1 MNTLAIAMIKNEA
14 DIVEAFVRH
23 NLELM
28 DLMVVID
35 NGSTDGTR
43 EILTSLQREGLPL
56 VVFDDPIFGYYQSEK
71 VTHVYRK
78 VAPVFNPELVWFLD
92 ADEFIH
98 APSRAALDAAF
109 AAVPAGSA
117 VLLPWRT
124 HLPAA
129 AVDSACVLADPLG
142 AMPERRRHEE
152 PTYYKAVVRRDPR
165 DDERLVIEQG
175 NHGVHFTDGTRPAT
189 HTMDGVSVVHLPVRS
204 VEQLSAKV
212 VNGWQAYL
220 VKNRHAHAP
229 TAGFQ
234 WQQLYERV
242 VHGQG
247 ITEAT
252 LAEVALDYA
261 QAARPGRNRRDDAVR
276 EPVPA
281 RYGSLRYLHL
291 ARTNLLAKIAMNME
305 SYILNG
311 DGSWKPETDE
321 SAAPPRDIAGLL
333 EVLRQTDAVRLRG
346 AAGSEGP
353 TWVMELALAN
363 PGWQQAA
370 PDGEAE
376 LLLAAAMPVAD
387 FAALSARA
395 ESHPTRRI
403 VWWPA
408 AATDAGALREALL
421 AWYGAG
427 WEPQLL
433 ETLGYRALSAFPAL
447 RRDALVLRPVQP
459 ERAARAEAVRTVL
472 CAPAAP
478 ARATTRVLPKRVLHP
493 MQDLRIEA
501 LAA

>member
-23 NLELM
+23 NLSLM

-78 VAPVFNPELVWFLD
+78 VVPVFNPELVWFLD

-109 AAVPAGSA
+109 AAVPAGTG

-124 HLPAA
+124 HLPD
-129 AVDSACVLADPLG
+129 AVVDPARVLADPLG
-142 AMPERRRHEE
+142 AMPDRRRREE
-152 PTYYKAVVRRDPR
+152 PTYYKVVMRRDPR

-175 NHGVHFTDGTRPAT
+175 NHNVRFTDGTRPPVRA
-189 HTMDGVSVVHLPVRS
+189 MEGVCVVHLPVRS

-212 VNGWQAYL
+212 INGWQAYL
-220 VKNRHAHAP
+220 VKNRHAEMP

-234 WQQLYERV
+234 WQQLYERIV
-242 VHGQG
+242 YGQG
-247 ITEAT
+247 IDAAT
-252 LAEVALDYA
+252 LTEVALDYA
-261 QAARPGRNRRDDAVR
+261 QSARAGRNRQADALR

-281 RYGSLRYLHL
+281 RYGRLRYLPL

-305 SYILNG
+305 SFILNG
-311 DGSWKPETDE
+311 DGTLKPDTDE
-321 SAAPPRDIAGLL
+321 TAAPRRDIAGLL
-333 EVLRQTDAVRLRG
+333 ELLRQTDAVRLRG
-346 AAGSEGP
+346 APGSEGP
-353 TWVMELALAN
+353 LWVTELALAN
-363 PGWQQAA
+363 PAWK
-370 PDGEAE
+370 DTSHGEAD
-376 LLLAAAMPVAD
+376 LMLAANMPVDAFESLAAD
-387 FAALSARA
+387 VGRHPAA
-395 ESHPTRRI
+395 RI

-408 AATDAGALREALL
+408 AAANAQSLDRALL
-421 AWYGAG
+421 AWYRAG

-433 ETLGYRALSAFPAL
+433 ETLGYRALSAFPEL
-447 RRDALVLRPVQP
+447 RHGAIVLRPTEP
-459 ERAARAEAVRTVL
+459 TRAERAGAVREVL
-472 CAPAAP
+472 CKPSTARGPAVTP
-478 ARATTRVLPKRVLHP
+478 PKRVLHP
-493 MQDLRIEA
+493 MQDMVLHA

>member
-23 NLELM
+23 NLSLL

-56 VVFDDPIFGYYQSEK
+56 VVFDDPIFGYWQSEK

-78 VAPVFNPELVWFLD
+78 VVPVFNPELVWFLD

-109 AAVPAGSA
+109 AAVPAGQA

-124 HLPAA
+124 HIPEADVDPAR
-129 AVDSACVLADPLG
+129 VLADPLG
-142 AMPERRRHEE
+142 AMPDRRRREE
-152 PTYYKAVVRRDPR
+152 PTYYKVVVRRDPK

-175 NHGVHFTDGTRPAT
+175 NHNVHFVDGTRPPVRA
-189 HTMDGVSVVHLPVRS
+189 MEGVSVVHLPVRS

-212 VNGWQAYL
+212 INGWQAYL
-220 VKNRHAHAP
+220 VKNRRAAMP

-234 WQQLYERV
+234 WQQLYERAV
-242 VHGQG
+242 YGQG
-247 ITEAT
+247 LDAAT
-252 LAEVALDYA
+252 LTEVALDYA
-261 QAARPGRNRRDDAVR
+261 QSHRAGRHRAADALR
-276 EPVPA
+276 EPVPS
-281 RYGSLRYLHL
+281 RYGPLRYLHL

-305 SYILNG
+305 SFILNG
-311 DGSWKPETDE
+311 DGTVKPDTDE
-321 SAAPPRDIAGLL
+321 TAAPRRDIAGLL

-346 AAGSEGP
+346 APASEGP

-363 PGWQQAA
+363 PGWHDT
-370 PDGEAE
+370 PNGEAD
-376 LLLAAAMPVAD
+376 LLLAANMPVD
-387 FAALSARA
+387 QFAALAADAAVR
-395 ESHPTRRI
+395 PTRRV

-408 AATDAGALREALL
+408 AETDAAATDAALL
-421 AWYGAG
+421 AWYQAG

-433 ETLGYRALSAFPAL
+433 ETMGYRALSAFPEL
-447 RRDALVLRPVQP
+447 RRGAIVLHPAES
-459 ERAARAEAVRTVL
+459 ERGDRARAIRGVL
-472 CAPAAP
+472 SEPAPPTAAK
-478 ARATTRVLPKRVLHP
+478 VSLPKRVLHP
-493 MQDLRIEA
+493 MQDLQIAA

>member
-23 NLELM
+23 NLELL

-78 VAPVFNPELVWFLD
+78 VVPVFNPELVWFLD

-109 AAVPAGSA
+109 AAVPAGNA

-124 HLPAA
+124 HLPDAQ
-129 AVDSACVLADPLG
+129 VDPARVLADPLG
-142 AMPERRRHEE
+142 AMPDRRRREE
-152 PTYYKAVVRRDPR
+152 PTYFKVVVRRDPR

-175 NHGVHFTDGTRPAT
+175 NHNVHFIDGTRPPVRA
-189 HTMDGVSVVHLPVRS
+189 MEGVAVAHLPVRS

-212 VNGWQAYL
+212 INGWQAYL
-220 VKNRHAHAP
+220 VKNRHAEVP

-234 WQQLYERV
+234 WQQLYERAV
-242 VHGQG
+242 YGQG
-247 ITEAT
+247 LDAAT
-252 LAEVALDYA
+252 LTTVALDYA
-261 QAARPGRNRRDDAVR
+261 QSARAGRNRGDDAVR
-276 EPVPA
+276 DAVPS
-281 RYGSLRYLHL
+281 RYGPLRYLHL

-305 SYILNG
+305 SFILNG
-311 DGSWKPETDE
+311 DGTWKPDTDE
-321 SAAPPRDIAGLL
+321 TAAPRRDIAGLL

-346 AAGSEGP
+346 APGSEGP
-353 TWVMELALAN
+353 LWVRELALAN
-363 PGWQQAA
+363 PGWKET
-370 PDGEAE
+370 PHGEAD
-376 LLLAAAMPVAD
+376 LLLAAAMPAD
-387 FAALSARA
+387 AFAALAA
-395 ESHPTRRI
+395 DAAVQPERRV

-408 AATDAGALREALL
+408 GDASAEAVDAALL
-421 AWYGAG
+421 AWYRAG

-433 ETLGYRALSAFPAL
+433 ETMGYRALSAFPEL
-447 RRDALVLRPVQP
+447 RRGAIVLHPVQP
-459 ERAARAEAVRTVL
+459 ERAARAAAVRGVL
-472 CAPAAP
+472 STPTP
-478 ARATTRVLPKRVLHP
+478 ARANAAPVPKRVLHP
-493 MQDLRIEA
+493 MQDLA

>member
-23 NLELM
+23 NIALM

-56 VVFDDPIFGYYQSEK
+56 IVFDDPIFGYYQSEK

-109 AAVPAGSA
+109 GAVPAGNA

-124 HLPAA
+124 HLPEAQ
-129 AVDSACVLADPLG
+129 VDPARVLADPLG
-142 AMPERRRHEE
+142 AMPDRRRREE
-152 PTYYKAVVRRDPR
+152 PTYFKVVVRRNPA

-175 NHGVHFTDGTRPAT
+175 NHMVHFTDGTRPPVRA
-189 HTMDGVSVVHLPVRS
+189 MEGVCVAHLPVRS

-212 VNGWQAYL
+212 INGWQAYL
-220 VKNRHAHAP
+220 VKNRHAEVP

-242 VHGQG
+242 VYGQG
-247 ITEAT
+247 IDAAT
-252 LAEVALDYA
+252 LTTVALDYA
-261 QAARPGRNRRDDAVR
+261 QPARAGRNRADDAVR
-276 EPVPA
+276 DAVPS
-281 RYGSLRYLHL
+281 RYGPLRYLHL

-311 DGSWKPETDE
+311 DGTWKPDTDE
-321 SAAPPRDIAGLL
+321 SAAPRRDIAGLL
-333 EVLRQTDAVRLRG
+333 EVLRQSDAVRLAG
-346 AAGSEGP
+346 AAGSDGP
-353 TWVMELALAN
+353 RWVEELTLAN
-363 PGWQQAA
+363 PGWQRVDNGAA
-370 PDGEAE
+370 D
-376 LLLAAAMPVAD
+376 LLLAADMPVAK
-387 FAALSARA
+387 FAALARDGA
-395 ESHPTRRI
+395 NHPARRV
-403 VWWPA
+403 VWWASKSTAPSELD
-408 AATDAGALREALL
+408 ATLA
-421 AWYGAG
+421 AWYDAG
-427 WEPQLL
+427 WEPQML
-433 ETLGYRALSAFPAL
+433 ETLGYRALSAFPEL
-447 RRDALVLRPVQP
+447 RAGAVVLQRADATRR
-459 ERAARAEAVRTVL
+459 ERAIAIRAALCGMGDAAR
-472 CAPAAP
+472 PAATP
-478 ARATTRVLPKRVLHP
+478 VPKRVLHP
-493 MQDLRIEA
+493 MQDMEL